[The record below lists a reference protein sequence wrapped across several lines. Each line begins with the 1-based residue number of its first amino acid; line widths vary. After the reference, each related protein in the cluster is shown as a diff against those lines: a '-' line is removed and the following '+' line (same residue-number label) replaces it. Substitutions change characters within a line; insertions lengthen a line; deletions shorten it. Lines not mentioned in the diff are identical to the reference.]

1 MLIVAEVGSVFGKEK
16 NASHSALHKH
26 RKLSALHVAAKRA
39 AWVSISEYPA
49 NIQYL
54 QHF

>member
-1 MLIVAEVGSVFGKEK
+1 MAADVA
-16 NASHSALHKH
+16 SAIE
-26 RKLSALHVAAKRA
+26 RGT
-39 AWVSISEYPA
+39 AWFSISEYPANKISVNANICSA